1 MQLAHAK
8 FRDIVLRGLPTSSLR
23 SGVLVTIPFVSALAV
38 FLAAR
43 RVAGAMDSQLAP
55 VPLFL
60 TGVFLLGWVLSV
72 GVTFRGG
79 IQQVPGPPANG
90 TRATSNYFLGAAWIS
105 ILLFAFA
112 CSFPFNRFFDWL
124 VWAPTIAI
132 GVFLP
137 HYLRRQA
144 HVLPKCDHNRRPQIS
159 IASEPSEQV
168 LQTITRIRAD
178 DGSESI
184 RASLWVE
191 FAPTDRNATI
201 YVAFCPPFRRLPEVD
216 VDFDDAIVSA
226 VKLTQVLHNGAQVDV
241 TLTHPAPTD
250 TAVAIELFA
259 AETPP
264 DGALRYP

>member
-8 FRDIVLRGLPTSSLR
+8 FRDIVLRGLPASSLR
-23 SGVLVTIPFVSALAV
+23 IGVLATIPFVSALAF

-72 GVTFRGG
+72 GVTFRVGTHG
-79 IQQVPGPPANG
+79 VPGPPANR
-90 TRATSNYFLGAAWIS
+90 TNETSNYFLGAAWIS

-112 CSFPFNRFFDWL
+112 CSFPFNRFVDWL
-124 VWAPTIAI
+124 VWAPTVAI
-132 GVFLP
+132 GGILP
-137 HYLRRQA
+137 IYLQRQSQCQTPGGP
-144 HVLPKCDHNRRPQIS
+144 HPPRIS

-178 DGSESI
+178 DGRESI

-191 FAPTDRNATI
+191 FAPGDRNATV

-241 TLTHPAPTD
+241 TLTDPAAAD
-250 TAVAIELFA
+250 TVVAIDLFA
-259 AETPP
+259 AETPH